1 MLVMEIRNTSVKKYY
16 RFNKR
21 YILVPMISVISYIV
35 VLYFYKNINFVSTEA
50 LASIS
55 ATFSGFLITAVSIVI
70 TLNNEFTKI
79 FKRSTLYKDI
89 RMTFFITIVFFIIL
103 TFLFSVGIVNS
114 VVEILFII
122 SLAETIVLVTY
133 LYEISREST
142 K

>member
-1 MLVMEIRNTSVKKYY
+1 MEIRNTSVKKYY

>member
-1 MLVMEIRNTSVKKYY
+1 MEIRNNSLKKYH

-21 YILVPMISVISYIV
+21 YIFVPFVSVIGYIIF
-35 VLYFYKNINFVSTEA
+35 LFFYKNINFASTET

-79 FKRSTLYKDI
+79 FKKSILYKDI
-89 RMTFFITIVFFIIL
+89 RITFFITIGIFIIL
-103 TFLFSVGIVNS
+103 TFLFSVGIINS
-114 VVEILFII
+114 FVEILFII
-122 SLAETIVLVTY
+122 SLTETIVLVIY